1 MVIKT
6 AGVTGKHHLL
16 VPRNEDA
23 VLLRVEGQRFIGAGL
38 DSAWTTS
45 VARALAGDL
54 AEVLVKTHYTR
65 VHGPLGE
72 GDGLSGE
79 LVIQRRP
86 EATFKMVPH
95 GDVPHEL
102 LAACAK
108 ILACPGTVRFEERK
122 GMTIARG
129 TLRSAAAADSA
140 AASKHAIRLA
150 EEEEP
155 EPERTAAGGV
165 FTEIIGPD
173 QARETL
179 RQKVVMSFLESGV
192 KVRMIGRKADCE
204 SLAKAII
211 AGSPTLTTPKGA
223 KFQIEG
229 NLKRAF
235 YEKAAGT
242 THPDADGVRTRDDP
256 SGRTFSA
263 FGENLLAVQAATE
276 SKCRAGTVVTI
287 VVGNRILS
295 AGTRKAN

>member
-45 VARALAGDL
+45 VARALAGEL
-54 AEVLVKTHYTR
+54 AEVHVKTHYTR
-65 VHGPLGE
+65 VHGPIGE
-72 GDGLSGE
+72 GDGLAGE
-79 LVIQRRP
+79 LVIQRRT
-86 EATFKMVPH
+86 EGTFKMVPH
-95 GDVPHEL
+95 GDVPREL
-102 LAACAK
+102 LDVCARV
-108 ILACPGTVRFEERK
+108 LALPGTVRFEDQK
-122 GMTIARG
+122 GVPIARG
-129 TLRSAAAADSA
+129 TFRGGSATEA
-140 AASKHAIRLA
+140 AASHHAIRLA

-179 RQKVVMSFLESGV
+179 RQKVVMTFLESGV

-235 YEKAAGT
+235 FEKAAGT

-276 SKCRAGTVVTI
+276 AKCRAGTVVTI